1 MQKKLGSVQN
11 WSAYQINR
19 IFDSRHILFTRYHS
33 SLRREAKSRQ
43 SSCLGSSYS
52 IIMRELLSFKH
63 ISFWHMKMD
72 SKLNLEIAS
81 KENSW
86 NSLTYKFTNILRV
99 QFGKSKIW
107 EKIRETLFTLKVDN
121 TNINSIWRNFYDKIQ
136 NYSLRLIKRTI
147 KENPGENRET
157 LFTFKGNN
165 ADIKINLTNSSVL
178 NSERK
183 LKENPSKNSW
193 NFVYIQA
200 RHRRRWSDLTF
211 FFVSKSNP
219 NWSLLEINK

>member
-33 SLRREAKSRQ
+33 SFRREAKSRQ

-86 NSLTYKFTNILRV
+86 NSLTYKFAKILRV
-99 QFGKSKIW
+99 QFGKSK
-107 EKIRETLFTLKVDN
+107 N
-121 TNINSIWRNFYDKIQ
+121 
-136 NYSLRLIKRTI
+136 LRI
-147 KENPGENRET
+147 
-157 LFTFKGNN
+157 
-165 ADIKINLTNSSVL
+165 
-178 NSERK
+178 
-183 LKENPSKNSW
+183 NSW
-193 NFVYIQA
+193 NFVYIKGRQ
-200 RHRRRWSDLTF
+200 HKYQFDLTKFLWQNSKLF
-211 FFVSKSNP
+211 FAFNKKNSKRKSGGKSRNFVYIQGKQRRYQN
-219 NWSLLEINK
+219 